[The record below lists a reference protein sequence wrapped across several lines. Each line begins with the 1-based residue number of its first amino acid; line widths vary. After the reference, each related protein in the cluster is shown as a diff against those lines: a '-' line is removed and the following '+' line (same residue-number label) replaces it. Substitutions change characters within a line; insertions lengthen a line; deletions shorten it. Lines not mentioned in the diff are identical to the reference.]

1 MKNVY
6 RISPLETMADA
17 IDFLQRLGAGEPFED
32 DRNQDDVRA
41 KKKKEKKRK
50 TYGSSRNQLCCCL
63 STHFGHNFAKIQHSK
78 RFRFQ
83 ESLVQ
88 QNEPDTNHFYLRS
101 SSTERGLNEV
111 IQIS

>member
-41 KKKKEKKRK
+41 KKKKEKKGKHMVARETSCAAAYRRISGTISRK
-50 TYGSSRNQLCCCL
+50 FNTRRDFVFRKAL
-63 STHFGHNFAKIQHSK
+63 SNKM
-78 RFRFQ
+78 
-83 ESLVQ
+83 SLILI
-88 QNEPDTNHFYLRS
+88 TF
-101 SSTERGLNEV
+101 
-111 IQIS
+111 I